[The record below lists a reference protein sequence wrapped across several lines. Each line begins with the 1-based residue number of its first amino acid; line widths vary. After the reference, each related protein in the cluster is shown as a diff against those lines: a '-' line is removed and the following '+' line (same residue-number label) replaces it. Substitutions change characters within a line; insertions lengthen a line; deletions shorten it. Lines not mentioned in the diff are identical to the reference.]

1 MTVDV
6 GMEFSGLKD
15 ALAELNKI
23 DKSLRRQITKDFKQI
38 VQPVISQA
46 QSRLPSG
53 APLSGMAYKW
63 TGRSGADIMSWQDS
77 RMKRN
82 IKAFTSSKKVRET
95 SSGGKQNLGIFGVK
109 WAGPQAAIFDM
120 LSTGQLGSEL
130 TKQFGGPSR
139 IIYKAYESASHEI
152 ERQVQELVNRVMQL
166 TGNQGRI

>member
-38 VQPVISQA
+38 VQPVVDRA
-46 QSRLPSG
+46 QSQLPSG

-63 TGRSGADIMSWQDS
+63 TGKSGADIMSWQDS

-95 SSGGKQNLGIFGVK
+95 ASGAKQNLGIFGVK

-120 LSTGQLGSEL
+120 LSTGQLGESL
-130 TKQFGGPSR
+130 TAKYGGPSR
-139 IIYKAYESASHEI
+139 IIYKAYESASNEVD
-152 ERQVQELVNRVMQL
+152 RQIKELVNRVMKL

>member
-1 MTVDV
+1 
-6 GMEFSGLKD
+6 MEFSGLKD

-38 VQPVISQA
+38 VQPVVDRA
-46 QSRLPSG
+46 QSQLPSG

-63 TGRSGADIMSWQDS
+63 TGKSGADIMSWQDS

-95 SSGGKQNLGIFGVK
+95 SSGAKQNLGIFGVK
-109 WAGPQAAIFDM
+109 WAGPQAVIFDM
-120 LSTGQLGSEL
+120 LSTGQLGESL
-130 TKQFGGPSR
+130 TAKYGGPSR
-139 IIYKAYESASHEI
+139 IIYKAYESASNDVD
-152 ERQVQELVNRVMQL
+152 RQIKELVNRVMKL